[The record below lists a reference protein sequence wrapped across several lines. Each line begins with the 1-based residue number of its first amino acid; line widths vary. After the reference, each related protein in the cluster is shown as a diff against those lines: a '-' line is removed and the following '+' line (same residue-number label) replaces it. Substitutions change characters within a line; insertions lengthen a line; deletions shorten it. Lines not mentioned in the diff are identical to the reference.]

1 MSFRKT
7 LILLLSALLFS
18 IAAHAET
25 KVAVD
30 TVVVI
35 VEEVGPVHAHPPKA
49 PAIVPIDCLL
59 SASLSALVVDFH
71 FNLGFLFVEIENLTT
86 GEYSSSPVNALP
98 GPMIFPISGTAGF
111 WRILFTLSSGVRY
124 SGEFII

>member
-71 FNLGFLFVEIENLTT
+71 FNLGLVFVEIENQNRN
-86 GEYSSSPVNALP
+86 GQSYSN
-98 GPMIFPISGTAGF
+98 
-111 WRILFTLSSGVRY
+111 ILF
-124 SGEFII
+124 